1 MFVGEGPWSF
11 HRGNRKFLLV
21 CLISRWCNFSSQR
34 FRNWVDIDPK
44 YAPSARSCTASS
56 TRGGRGQ
63 VCCPCSLR
71 IRTFSWSTSPSSHF
85 PLFASLFSI
94 SRVWSWCRFQPQK
107 SYGKGA
113 CCLLFHRSFLF
124 WFLGSLSASIV
135 WFSIKSRGRQV
146 RFAPVSKA
154 HGDTVTL
161 PFLLARLKSARRGAK
176 TCWLLFIQYAR
187 SNGDTVLH
195 HSFRSPRE
203 DGGHCSFQLLCTA
216 LAIRFSNSSF
226 GSLSR
231 AYRY

>member
-124 WFLGSLSASIV
+124 LVFGITVGFHCVIFDKVTWKTGEVCSRQQSPWWHSDTA
-135 WFSIKSRGRQV
+135 FSSSTIKKCPPWG
-146 RFAPVSKA
+146 
-154 HGDTVTL
+154 
-161 PFLLARLKSARRGAK
+161 
-176 TCWLLFIQYAR
+176 
-187 SNGDTVLH
+187 
-195 HSFRSPRE
+195 
-203 DGGHCSFQLLCTA
+203 
-216 LAIRFSNSSF
+216 
-226 GSLSR
+226 
-231 AYRY
+231 